1 MLLFICGVQ
10 FMRTILH
17 SDINHCYAAI
27 ECLHHPELR
36 DKAVA
41 VAGDPEQRHGIIL
54 AKNIPAKKCGVKTGE
69 AIWQARQKCPS
80 LVVLPP
86 NFPLYLRFCR
96 YVKDIYCDYTRQIES
111 FGIDESWLDVSG
123 SRFGSGEDIAKAIM
137 KRVKN
142 ELGITVSIGVAD
154 NKIFAKL
161 GSDMKKPD
169 GLTVINHENYK
180 DKVWPLPASD
190 LLYVGPATNNKL
202 RRYGI
207 ETIGQIAQSEQLFL
221 KSFLG
226 KWGSML
232 WRFANGLDSD
242 PVADVDDSSV
252 IKSIGNSTTSPR
264 DLETNEDVSLVF
276 HVLCES
282 VAMRLREQGFMC
294 RGVQIHLRT
303 CELHT
308 FERQKKLTLPTC
320 LSTEL
325 HDAAMEL
332 FLKNYDWQV
341 PLRSIGV
348 RAADL
353 TAAGSSVQ
361 LSMFVDENR
370 RIRRQSLEKTV
381 DQLRG
386 RFGNFSVRRA
396 VTLTDPVLS
405 GINPKD
411 EHVIFPVGYVKKSI
425 E

>member
-1 MLLFICGVQ
+1 
-10 FMRTILH
+10 MRTILH

-41 VAGDPEQRHGIIL
+41 VAGDPQQRHGIIL
-54 AKNIPAKKCGVKTGE
+54 AKNVPAKKCGVKTGE
-69 AIWQARQKCPS
+69 AIWQARQKCPD
-80 LVVLPP
+80 LVVLPA

-96 YVKDIYCDYTRQIES
+96 YVKNIYSDYTRNIES

-123 SRFGSGEDIAKAIM
+123 SCFGNGEEIAKAIM
-137 KRVKN
+137 KRVKS

-169 GLTVINHENYK
+169 GLTVINRSNYR

-190 LLYVGPATNNKL
+190 LLYVGPATTKKL

-207 ETIGQIAQSEQLFL
+207 ETIGQLAQADQLFL

-226 KWGSML
+226 KWGGML
-232 WRFANGLDSD
+232 WRFANGLDSE
-242 PVADVDDSSV
+242 PVADIDDSSI

-264 DLETNEDVSLVF
+264 DLETNDDVSLVF

-282 VAMRLREQGFMC
+282 VAMRLREQGFVC

-303 CELHT
+303 NELHT

-325 HDAAMEL
+325 HEAAMEL
-332 FLKNYDWQV
+332 FYKNYDWQV

-348 RAADL
+348 RATDL
-353 TAAGSSVQ
+353 DAAGSCVQ
-361 LSMFVDENR
+361 LSMFVDEER
-370 RIRRQSLEKTV
+370 RIRRQCLETAV
-381 DQLRG
+381 DQLRE

-405 GINPKD
+405 GIDPKE
-411 EHVIFPVGYVKKSI
+411 EHVIFPVGYVKNPI
-425 E
+425 N